1 MPIAAAIPYIATA
14 ATLAGTG
21 LSIASQQKAKSAM
34 SKVRSDYAQQQS
46 DLQRRATPIYEK
58 NRLASSPESVNAQLA
73 KGAAERGA
81 LVDALQ
87 QSSQPIASA
96 LPATDDAN
104 SRRTATAGNAWRNLV
119 TGAGNE
125 LGSYGDWNTNQNV
138 GNIDT
143 NSKLGVINN
152 EAQANARL
160 FPTEL
165 GVASEKGDKL
175 SGWGQLVSSLGTIA
189 GMSAAV
195 KAPATAGTWGAN
207 DSWTTSMGNNLG
219 GKVAKTFSTP
229 SETTDWLNSFS
240 PTPVK

>member
-1 MPIAAAIPYIATA
+1 MPLALAIGATV
-14 ATLAGTG
+14 AGSA
-21 LSIASQQKAKSAM
+21 LSIAGQQKAKSAM
-34 SKVRSDYAQQQS
+34 KSVRSEYAQQQS
-46 DLQRRATPIYEK
+46 DLQRRAIPIYEK

-125 LGSYGDWNTNQNV
+125 LGSYGDWNTNQNI

-160 FPTEL
+160 LPTEL

-175 SGWGQLVSSLGTIA
+175 SSWGSLISSLGTIA
-189 GMSAAV
+189 GMANAAR
-195 KAPATAGTWGAN
+195 
-207 DSWTTSMGNNLG
+207 
-219 GKVAKTFSTP
+219 TP
-229 SETTDWLNSFS
+229 SMPQSEFSSPSGEAVTRNYVNSGQPFND
-240 PTPVK
+240 PLIGWTKIYQ